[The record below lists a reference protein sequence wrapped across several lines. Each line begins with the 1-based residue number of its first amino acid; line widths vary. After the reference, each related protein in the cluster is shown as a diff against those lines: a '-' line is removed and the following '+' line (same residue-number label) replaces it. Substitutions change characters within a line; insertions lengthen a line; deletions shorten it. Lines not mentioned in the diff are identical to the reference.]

1 MVYRARNQTLVET
14 VCTSLRGVLIIEPV
28 KTLGTGTAQLYTTGL
43 RGGWS
48 GVRAPAGGEN
58 FSLHNRVQT
67 GSGFHPASYPMGTRG
82 CFPGGKAV
90 GVWSRQLSSI

>member
-43 RGGWS
+43 RGG
-48 GVRAPAGGEN
+48 
-58 FSLHNRVQT
+58 
-67 GSGFHPASYPMGTRG
+67 
-82 CFPGGKAV
+82 
-90 GVWSRQLSSI
+90 